1 MHTRKKKIKIKKRD
15 PLLGSLKQVNS
26 LRKER
31 ETERE
36 TYARSQT
43 GKKGV
48 YHQKDR
54 VTPIRDDQDLLL
66 FFGCDTGE
74 AALFVYIRLV
84 TNHHVRLFLSI
95 NEIKTTRYFPT
106 ANVDRAEV
114 LQSWPLSK
122 NFFFF
127 FRSRVIPSA
136 ALRQRGGKQRDNRRK
151 ERKFSSSLSLFF
163 PLSAHAIQT
172 KRRKTGPQKSSP
184 VVFIE
189 IRFTDLEQERVWR
202 RVTVNYLIE
211 TRHDTE
217 RIRHWHTRARTH
229 NQTTDANR

>member
-151 ERKFSSSLSLFF
+151 ERKFSSSLSFF
-163 PLSAHAIQT
+163 SLSRHMRF
-172 KRRKTGPQKSSP
+172 KRKEERPALRSQVPSFLQKSVSQ
-184 VVFIE
+184 I
-189 IRFTDLEQERVWR
+189 Q
-202 RVTVNYLIE
+202 
-211 TRHDTE
+211 
-217 RIRHWHTRARTH
+217 
-229 NQTTDANR
+229 NRSECGGG

>member
-127 FRSRVIPSA
+127 FSIKGNSIGRF
-136 ALRQRGGKQRDNRRK
+136 ALERRK
-151 ERKFSSSLSLFF
+151 VARQQTKREKIQFFSLFF
-163 PLSAHAIQT
+163 SPLSAHAIQT